1 MKIKGLKTA
10 VGDYRRVNKGRF
22 SAWYG
27 KLMFDKSDGE
37 LWTDVFYNLGQ
48 NEWKVY
54 HSDTIVNLGEV
65 MSCYGIKVT
74 MKNVK
79 AFIQKHYS

>member
-1 MKIKGLKTA
+1 MKIKGLKAA
-10 VGDYRRVNKGRF
+10 VGDYKRVNKSRF

-54 HSDTIVNLGEV
+54 HSSNIINLGEI
-65 MSCYGIKVT
+65 MNCYGVKVT

-79 AFIQKHYS
+79 SFIQKHYS

>member
-10 VGDYRRVNKGRF
+10 VGEYKRANKSRF

-54 HSDTIVNLGEV
+54 HSSSIINLSEV
-65 MSCYGIKVT
+65 MNCYGVKVT

>member
-10 VGDYRRVNKGRF
+10 VGDYKRANKGRF

-54 HSDTIVNLGEV
+54 HSSNIINLSEI
-65 MSCYGIKVT
+65 MACYGVKVT